1 MIIVAQFLKHVKD
14 GICIITGKVTAPCP
28 DCGGR
33 MNVHGRCR
41 RYVRNE
47 SGQREELSL
56 RVLYCPKCHRYH
68 RELPDYV
75 IPYKHLCAKI
85 FAEAYDATKKYC
97 VDDHTAAGLRRWIKD
112 FFRFGAAT
120 VRRLKLEH
128 LTLVTNYDTFSTLDK
143 LRYFVR
149 VVVTVGEWKST
160 SSRILSGLS
169 MI

>member
-1 MIIVAQFLKHVKD
+1 MKADNVK
-14 GICIITGKVTAPCP
+14 T
-28 DCGGR
+28 
-33 MNVHGRCR
+33 
-41 RYVRNE
+41 
-47 SGQREELSL
+47 
-56 RVLYCPKCHRYH
+56 KCHRYH

-85 FAEAYDATKKYC
+85 FAEAYDATKNYC

-128 LTLVTNYDTFSTLDK
+128 PTLVTNYDTFSTLDK

-149 VVVTVGEWKST
+149 VVVNVGEWKST